1 MSKQEQTTME
11 IAVICVPFQTDMA
24 RWGAA
29 RGPQAILDAGL
40 VGRLRASGHTVS
52 EPIWIDFPNSERT
65 RDTVTNLGRIA
76 ARTSAAVQ
84 SALAREDTFALVL
97 EGNCTHA
104 LGPMGGIA
112 GIGAVP
118 GVVWFDAHGDMNT
131 MATTTSGMWGGMPYA
146 VALGWDLEDWREAAG
161 LREPVRPE
169 AAALVGASDLD
180 PAEIAALDSHPILQM
195 DAAEMEEM
203 GASDVGALWA
213 AALGARADAAA
224 VWYLHLDVDV
234 AGPDVVPT
242 ALTPAPHWP
251 PRAHLVEAAAATARA
266 VTCRVMGLAA
276 YDPAGD
282 PERRGAAFAID
293 MALAVIG

>member
-1 MSKQEQTTME
+1 ME
-11 IAVICVPFQTDMA
+11 IGIICVPFQTDMG
-24 RWGAA
+24 RWGMA

-40 VGRLRASGHTVS
+40 VGRLRASGHTVA

-65 RDTVTNLGRIA
+65 RDTVKNLGRIA
-76 ARTSAAVQ
+76 ARTSASVQ
-84 SALAREDTFALVL
+84 SILARDGAFALVL

-104 LGPMGGIA
+104 LGPLGGIA
-112 GIGAVP
+112 GTGAVP

-146 VALGWDLEDWREAAG
+146 VALGWDLDDWREAAG

-180 PAEIAALDSHPILQM
+180 LAEIAALDSHPILQM
-195 DAAEMEEM
+195 DAAAMEEM
-203 GASDVGALWA
+203 QASDVGARWA
-213 AALGARADAAA
+213 AALGARAGAADA
-224 VWYLHLDVDV
+224 WYLHLDVDV
-234 AGPDVVPT
+234 AGPEVVPT

-251 PRAHLVEAAAATARA
+251 PRAHLVEAAAATARTVA
-266 VTCRVMGLAA
+266 CRVMGLAA

-282 PERRGAAFAID
+282 PEQRGAAFAID
-293 MALAVIG
+293 MALAVTG

>member
-1 MSKQEQTTME
+1 ME
-11 IAVICVPFQTDMA
+11 IGIVCVPFQTDMA
-24 RWGAA
+24 RWGSAQ
-29 RGPQAILDAGL
+29 GPQAILDAGL
-40 VGRLRASGHTVS
+40 ITRLQASGHTVA
-52 EPIWIDFPNSERT
+52 EPIWIEFPNSERT

-76 ARTSAAVQ
+76 ARTSAAVR
-84 SALAREDTFALVL
+84 SVLGREGAFALVL

-112 GIGAVP
+112 GTGAVP

-146 VALGWDLEDWREAAG
+146 VALGWDLDDWREAAG
-161 LREPVRPE
+161 LREPVQPE

-180 PAEIAALDSHPILQM
+180 PAEVAALESHPILRM
-195 DAAEMEEM
+195 DATDMQAA
-203 GASDVGALWA
+203 GVGARWE

-224 VWYLHLDVDV
+224 AWYLHLDVDV
-234 AGPDVVPT
+234 AGPDVIPV

-251 PRAHLVEAAAATARA
+251 PRAHLVEAATATARA
-266 VTCRVMGLAA
+266 VPCRAMGLAA

-293 MALAVIG
+293 MALAVTGKG